1 MNENYNEILRRALH
15 PSIERDDIHIGDV
28 VQRIKHEINGGHWYR
43 VLAFA
48 EHTETG
54 ECLVI
59 YEALYPPF
67 KVCAR
72 PYEMFMSEAVRIRKG
87 GL

>member
-1 MNENYNEILRRALH
+1 MNENYNEILRRALP
-15 PSIERDDIHIGDV
+15 PSIERDDIHIGDIV
-28 VQRIKHEINGGHWYR
+28 RYIKHEINGYYR

-67 KVCAR
+67 KVYAR
-72 PYEMFMSEAVRIRKG
+72 PYEMFMSEAVRICQS